1 MSDAPEKG
9 VCDYAKRHRVVT
21 HTSGNELQGPAITFG
36 CYDSDR
42 DARQALTDA
51 GFTNGQWGWRN
62 ECGYST
68 AHITPV
74 LEYTGYRR
82 ADLPPTLE
90 AAMQLPE
97 VLALVEAAEYIV
109 DGMGID
115 GPEYKMDPN
124 DEYAD
129 AANSTWVCDTLTR
142 LCTAMSA
149 FSEAK
154 P

>member
-62 ECGYST
+62 EYRYST

-74 LEYTGYRR
+74 LEYTAYRR
-82 ADLPPTLE
+82 DDLPPTLE

-97 VLALVEAAEYIV
+97 VRALR
-109 DGMGID
+109 
-115 GPEYKMDPN
+115 
-124 DEYAD
+124 D
-129 AANSTWVCDTLTR
+129 AATQFAKA
-142 LCTAMSA
+142 AMSG
-149 FSEAK
+149 SDLGWPLVNLHEALA
-154 P
+154 PFTEGSA